1 MKKRHTPRAQTTRLA
16 SFEPFSVV
24 ATFYWHTLPVA
35 YFTGYNLYK
44 TLVSI
49 KKHEE
54 KKGKN
59 TPGVQTTSFRRAA
72 LYFVIRIYN
81 LKTVLKNTRK
91 KRKLT

>member
-1 MKKRHTPRAQTTRLA
+1 MKKKHTPRAQTTRLA

-24 ATFYWHTLPVA
+24 ATFHWHTLPVA

-59 TPGVQTTSFRRAA
+59 TGIYVLVQRSRE
-72 LYFVIRIYN
+72 
-81 LKTVLKNTRK
+81 KVLT
-91 KRKLT
+91 